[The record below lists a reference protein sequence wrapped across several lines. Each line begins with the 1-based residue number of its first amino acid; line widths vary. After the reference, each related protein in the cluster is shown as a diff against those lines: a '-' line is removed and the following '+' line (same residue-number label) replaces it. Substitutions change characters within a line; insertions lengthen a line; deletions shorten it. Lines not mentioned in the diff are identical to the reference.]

1 MIASNQSNS
10 SGYLETT
17 KRVPTLGR
25 ADLPESEG
33 RATLTQEL
41 AVAKPNK
48 PPSAAPL
55 NRVVFS
61 GPGKIENRK
70 RNYGPS
76 KSGCLMESPQG
87 CSKSYYVAGE
97 WLCLPTFFSARIARG
112 VHPDSAHC
120 RRIWL
125 WRGNDEQFWPA
136 SGLWMTTRKTQ
147 ARMLKGFLSKR
158 APHSKRAEVIQ
169 CRYGGDIWKAW
180 C

>member
-33 RATLTQEL
+33 RSHAHAGNSLS
-41 AVAKPNK
+41 
-48 PPSAAPL
+48 PSRTSRRRTPL

-61 GPGKIENRK
+61 GPGKLESE
-70 RNYGPS
+70 RNYGPANLAVES
-76 KSGCLMESPQG
+76 ESPQG
-87 CSKSYYVAGE
+87 CSESYYVAGE

-136 SGLWMTTRKTQ
+136 SGLWITTRKTQ
-147 ARMLKGFLSKR
+147 ARMLKGFLTKGSTLQAR
-158 APHSKRAEVIQ
+158 RS
-169 CRYGGDIWKAW
+169 DTM
-180 C
+180 